1 VSLNV
6 SVETAAAVLLVQLA
20 TMENILVF
28 DQPSKPDLFHI
39 ASSEYATAIL
49 LDSKD
54 DEAIHIAANTFADDV
69 ERVSGRRPTVHI
81 DSLPKGTS
89 TAIVACTSSSAL
101 AHTDSARALDGQ
113 WEAYDIRIE
122 RDGAA
127 ESVMQVVGS
136 DKVTR
141 QS

>member
-1 VSLNV
+1 
-6 SVETAAAVLLVQLA
+6 
-20 TMENILVF
+20 MENILVF

-54 DEAIHIAANTFADDV
+54 DEAVHIAANTFADDV
-69 ERVSGRRPTVHI
+69 ERVTGRRPTVHI

-89 TAIVACTSSSAL
+89 TAIVACTCSSAL
-101 AHTDSARALDGQ
+101 AHPEVAGALDGQ
-113 WEAYDIRIE
+113 WEAYDIRVN

-127 ESVMQVVGS
+127 GPVM
-136 DKVTR
+136 
-141 QS
+141 